1 MIKTEVSK
9 KIIPYRV
16 TTVAVEMN
24 LKLEKI
30 VGQIL
35 SIPTMYDTN
44 IFRDGN
50 TSSVLFI
57 SSHHYSPTQLQIPR
71 AFAEFDFQTDCLIV
85 DTVSA
90 YDFLNMTDTE
100 KYRLSNYS
108 IILVGFINCIP
119 ENILSNIINSVGSQL
134 LYVFGDRL
142 VDSLEIGDYTTRYL
156 SDMQYSIKTDSASGD
171 LVSSKKRMSSL
182 IKKLRESKYTT
193 GGKDDAFDGVTIK
206 NDISIYSSEIDS
218 YLKDGG
224 YVVVPKRFI
233 ATTNSLIYGDTDIGP
248 HIGATVFNLVPY
260 VYQTN
265 DVKLIIPPM
274 TPITV
279 INVGQMYESNGIL
292 IKTVDMMCDINGINN
307 VLMGVPV
314 NYTSYLLQFDP
325 NMQIS
330 NLEEYKYI
338 LYNAKSTSYGESNHD
353 FNFMYISPYR
363 LMSSTY
369 IKYCEPD
376 NLLCCIESITRSD
389 LYSQD
394 TSYFNSVCRVTNS
407 LNLRF
412 NYEFNE
418 VV

>member
-1 MIKTEVSK
+1 MIKNEINK

-16 TTVAVEMN
+16 TAVAVEMN

-57 SSHHYSPTQLQIPR
+57 SSHHYNPTQLQIPK
-71 AFAEFDFQTDCLIV
+71 AFTTFDFPNEFLTV
-85 DTVSA
+85 DTLSA
-90 YDFLNMTDTE
+90 FDFLNMTEIDRA
-100 KYRLSNYS
+100 RLNNYS
-108 IILVGFINCIP
+108 LILIGFINCIP
-119 ENILSNIINSVGSQL
+119 ESVISNVLNSVSSQL
-134 LYVFGDRL
+134 CYVFGDRL
-142 VDSLEIGDYTTRYL
+142 VDSPELGEYALRFISTSQYEIR
-156 SDMQYSIKTDSASGD
+156 TDSTSGD
-171 LVSSKKRMSSL
+171 LVTTKKRMSSL
-182 IKKLRESKYTT
+182 IKKLRDKRYTN
-193 GGKDDAFDGVTIK
+193 DAANDSFDGVTIR
-206 NDISIYSSEIDS
+206 NDIDISSSEIDS
-218 YLKDGG
+218 YLRDGG
-224 YVVVPKRFI
+224 FVVVPKRFLSTI
-233 ATTNSLIYGDTDIGP
+233 NSIILADTDVGP
-248 HIGATVFNLVPY
+248 SVGKTVYNLVPY
-260 VYQTN
+260 IYHTDNARLV
-265 DVKLIIPPM
+265 VPPM
-274 TPITV
+274 TPITI
-279 INVGQMYESNGIL
+279 INVGHTFEVNGLL
-292 IKTVDMMCDINGINN
+292 IKTVDMMCEINGINN

-338 LYNAKSTSYGESNHD
+338 LSNAQRTSYGEGNHD
-353 FNFMYISPYR
+353 FNYMYISPFR
-363 LMSSTY
+363 LTNSIY

-376 NLLCCIESITRSD
+376 NLLCYIESITRSD
-389 LYSQD
+389 LYSQE
-394 TSYFNSVCRVTNS
+394 TSYFNSVCRVNNS